1 MGTIAPID
9 HASAHALLT
18 LLSTIDAPLTESNAR
33 QLAATQGWTIVA
45 EAPGEAMITN
55 GNWPNS
61 DEVIS
66 FTFADGILVNMLITA
81 CVGLHDDP
89 QAHMTALDTFS
100 DLVHAADDVLGPR
113 TGEILGERPRA
124 WWDLPRQTIAIS
136 RWDAAT
142 TITWSSREEHD
153 AVLRSIREDA

>member
-9 HASAHALLT
+9 HASARALLSQ
-18 LLSTIDAPLTESNAR
+18 LMSIDAPLSESDAR
-33 QLAATQGWTIVA
+33 QLATTQGWSVVA
-45 EAPGEAMITN
+45 DAPSEAMITN

-66 FTFADGILVNMLITA
+66 FTFANDATVNIMITA
-81 CVGLHDDP
+81 FVGLQDDS
-89 QAHMTALDTFS
+89 QAHQTALDTFS
-100 DLVHAADDVLGPR
+100 CLVHIAEDVFGPR

-124 WWDLPRQTIAIS
+124 WWNLPHQAIAIS

-142 TITWSSREEHD
+142 VITWSSREEHD
-153 AVLRSIREDA
+153 ALLRSIRDDS